1 VGDQPHPHQIRVL
14 ALDAVNLAA
23 GTWRSPARPRR
34 LDARTRQALCG
45 WLELRRVRWPATA
58 NPYLLVNQS
67 TAGELILVTRS

>member
-1 VGDQPHPHQIRVL
+1 MGDRPHPHQIRVL

-23 GTWRSPARPRR
+23 GTWRLPARPRR
-34 LDARTRQALCG
+34 LDALTRQALCG

-67 TAGELILVTRS
+67 TAGGLILVTRS